1 MSISTKTAQKKAP
14 SDKSIFKK
22 QVNNKNSLNKQNSP
36 VQDILNLHQTIGN
49 EAVKRLFESGF
60 IQGKLTVGEPNDKYE
75 QEADRVA
82 DAVMRMLEPQVQR
95 QSEEDEEEEMLQTKP
110 IGEQITPLVQRQVE
124 PEEEEEEET
133 LQAKAEGQIPQV
145 ASNLESRINA
155 LQGGGQPLSKE
166 TRNFFEPRFGRDFSG
181 VRVHADSN
189 ANQLARSINARA
201 FTKRNNIV
209 FGGGEYSP
217 GSQGGK
223 RLLGH
228 ELTHVV
234 QQSKST
240 DNMMNKQ
247 IEREGETVTNV
258 LQLSPD
264 DNKIVPLT
272 GVTVNHNR
280 VTVPTVPGLS
290 FLATITP
297 PNASGVVTLSVVG
310 DNASIAAK
318 TTIDNSTGVI
328 TVASSQTGGSAH
340 VKASQNATATESD
353 GSTSVSTLWATTPFN
368 FTAIPSGISSTSS
381 SPGGS
386 ETMYGGDF
394 THTFTSPGG
403 GQTALERSHVNEL
416 FPAASGT
423 TLKLKGQLGKVKI
436 TVNSPNSASAGWDL
450 DSTGQMA
457 GPDHVTWS
465 KKLSARPF
473 IVNASNKTPSHTLP
487 QELTATQNFRNL
499 TFPKQKY
506 GSAVVAS
513 TTHRRAFEDRENKLK
528 AVTSANGKAV
538 VQDYVGPTVF
548 RRSRAIPD
556 VIPVTVAAPRE
567 ETAAAPAVRTST
579 ISVDAEG
586 ETAKT
591 IFSIRPPNLGCTI
604 TPGGVLTP
612 GTTAGSVT
620 VRAGVT
626 ANYDETN
633 VTLIAK
639 PSLTSFAINND
650 AASTGNR
657 IVTLDNTA
665 ATPSPTHSSPTHYMA
680 SQDAGFTGASWQ
692 AYSASSAS
700 PSFTLSGGY
709 GVKTVYLKLKNDAGE
724 SGVLNDTI
732 NFATPSLTAFT
743 INNSAARTVNR
754 IVTLDNTAAT
764 PSPTHYMAS
773 QDASFAGA
781 SWQTYS
787 ASPSFTLS
795 VGYGVKTVYLKLKN
809 DAGESGVLNDTIAYV
824 TPPVPSR
831 SPMPKP

>member
-1 MSISTKTAQKKAP
+1 MSDLKKITKKPTLQAYKKNSAIQKKKVTFPKPA
-14 SDKSIFKK
+14 
-22 QVNNKNSLNKQNSP
+22 N
-36 VQDILNLHQTIGN
+36 DILMLQRSIGN
-49 EAVKRLFESGF
+49 RGVQRLFDSGF

-75 QEADRVA
+75 QEADRIA
-82 DAVMRMLEPQVQR
+82 DAVMRMPELQVQR
-95 QSEEDEEEEMLQTKP
+95 QSEEDEEEEMIQPKA

-124 PEEEEEEET
+124 PEEEEEAEPEKEEEET
-133 LQAKAEGQIPQV
+133 IQTKSEEQTPQV
-145 ASNLESRINA
+145 TSSLESKINA
-155 LQGGGQPLSKE
+155 LQGGGQSLSKE
-166 TRNFFEPRFGRDFSG
+166 TRNFFEPRFGQDFSN
-181 VRVHADSN
+181 VKVHADSN

-201 FTKRNNIV
+201 FTKGNNIV

-217 GSQGGK
+217 GRQGGK

-234 QQSKST
+234 QQSRST
-240 DNMMNKQ
+240 DNMMNQQ

-290 FLATITP
+290 FSATSTP
-297 PNASGVVTLSVVG
+297 ANASGVITLSVVS
-310 DNASIAAK
+310 DNASIAAG

-328 TVASSQTGGSAH
+328 TVAAGQTGGSAH
-340 VKASQNATATESD
+340 VEARQNATAPD
-353 GSTSVSTLWATTPFN
+353 GSTLVSTSPATVPFN

-386 ETMYGGDF
+386 ATMYGGDF

-423 TLKLKGQLGKVKI
+423 TLKLKGQLGKLKI

-450 DSTGQMA
+450 NSAGQMA
-457 GPDHVTWS
+457 GSDHVTWS

-506 GSAVVAS
+506 GSAVIAS
-513 TTHRRAFEDRENKLK
+513 TTHRRAFEDYKNKLK
-528 AVTSANGKAV
+528 AVTSANGKEV

-548 RRSRAIPD
+548 RRSRAMPN

-567 ETAAAPAVRTST
+567 ETVAAPAVRTST

-586 ETAKT
+586 QTATT
-591 IFSIRPPNLGCTI
+591 IFSIRSPNLGCTI
-604 TPGGVLTP
+604 TSGGVLTP

-626 ANYDETN
+626 ANYDETT
-633 VTLIAK
+633 VTLIAR
-639 PSLTSFAINND
+639 PSLTSFLINKD
-650 AASTGNR
+650 AASTAIR

-665 ATPSPTHSSPTHYMA
+665 ATLSPTHSLPTHYMA
-680 SQDAGFTGASWQ
+680 SENADFTGASWQ
-692 AYSASSAS
+692 IYSAS
-700 PSFTLSGGY
+700 PSFTLSRGH

-724 SGVLNDTI
+724 SGVRNDTI
-732 NFATPSLTAFT
+732 NFATPAPS
-743 INNSAARTVNR
+743 
-754 IVTLDNTAAT
+754 
-764 PSPTHYMAS
+764 PSPTP
-773 QDASFAGA
+773 Q
-781 SWQTYS
+781 
-787 ASPSFTLS
+787 P
-795 VGYGVKTVYLKLKN
+795 
-809 DAGESGVLNDTIAYV
+809 
-824 TPPVPSR
+824 
-831 SPMPKP
+831 